1 MRQPIANASV
11 SGNGVLLYDG
21 TGPKNQ
27 LIWTDRRGHQLR
39 PIGEPGLYGSPRL
52 SADGRF
58 VVTQTFEPGGSSEL
72 WTIDAERG
80 LSSRLTSDPREKA
93 LPIWSPDGRT
103 IAFTDTR
110 DLLRTSATGDGRI
123 ESISPGANLRLAD
136 DWSRDGTTLLYT
148 ERFPDTRSDL
158 ITTEVT
164 PTGKLKEGAQ
174 PLRYLSTPA
183 DEMHG
188 RFSPEQKP
196 HWIAYQSD
204 ESGRFE
210 VYVDSYPERRG
221 AVRVSTAGG
230 TYPEWGPISG
240 SRSELFYM
248 SASGKLMAAELKI
261 EQGRV
266 EAAPPQ
272 ELFALSPA
280 EAGGGSSPFD
290 VASGGQRFLVRTPVD
305 SARPLTVVVNWTGLL
320 KKAAN

>member
-1 MRQPIANASV
+1 
-11 SGNGVLLYDG
+11 
-21 TGPKNQ
+21 
-27 LIWTDRRGHQLR
+27 
-39 PIGEPGLYGSPRL
+39 
-52 SADGRF
+52 
-58 VVTQTFEPGGSSEL
+58 VTQTFEPGGSSEL

-80 LSSRLTSDPREKA
+80 LSSRLTSDSREKA
-93 LPIWSPDGRT
+93 APIWSPDGRA
-103 IAFTDTR
+103 IVFTDTR
-110 DLLRTSATGDGRI
+110 DLLRTSATGEGRI
-123 ESISPGANLRLAD
+123 EIISPGTNLRLVS
-136 DWSRDGTTLLYT
+136 DWSSDGTTLLYS

-158 ITTEVT
+158 ITTEIT
-164 PTGKLKEGAQ
+164 LAGKLKDGAQ

-183 DEMHG
+183 DEMYG

-240 SRSELFYM
+240 SRGELFYI
-248 SASGKLMAAELKI
+248 SASSKLMAAELRI
-261 EQGRV
+261 EEGRV
-266 EAAPPQ
+266 EASPPH

-280 EAGGGSSPFD
+280 ETGAGSSPFQ
-290 VASGGQRFLVRTPVD
+290 VASDGQRFVVRTPVD
-305 SARPLTVVVNWTGLL
+305 SVRPLTVVVNWTGLL